1 MSLFTVS
8 VPAKAPLSLTSV
20 HELYNKMEGRDK
32 LGKLVQYG
40 ARGVAWWQ
48 DGQGKDIKAT
58 RVYKG
63 TAPLSRTGRRVG
75 FEARAV
81 AGIRWPAHSCCTR
94 RAHCPRMTGD
104 VGELHLKPSRES
116 ALHCLYKLL
125 TTGTRLVD
133 TVAGGWS

>member
-8 VPAKAPLSLTSV
+8 VPAKEPLSLTSV

-48 DGQGKDIKAT
+48 GQQDGKDGIKAT

-63 TAPLSRTGRRVG
+63 TALLSGTGRHVG
-75 FEARAV
+75 FETRAG
-81 AGIRWPAHSCCTR
+81 AGIRWLDSCCTR
-94 RAHCPRMTGD
+94 RAHCPRVTGD
-104 VGELHLKPSRES
+104 VGELHLHHHGS
-116 ALHCLYKLL
+116 LL
-125 TTGTRLVD
+125 AFLTNG
-133 TVAGGWS
+133 